1 MHTHTSSAQTKS
13 RRRAAR
19 THTQAYSTRSH
30 SQSGTHTQAETRVYT
45 YTHTS
50 FNIAFGLRCE
60 LTVFFQRSVV
70 LFSFVHS
77 FARPS
82 VLSSCAYLDFCF
94 DAPFA
99 CTSVYIF
106 VCMCMLGLFDVCV
119 CLNMYKN
126 GLPTQNN
133 PLAAGLVSG
142 SKSKRQPLS
151 CILSH
156 FIYTCMHRYI
166 CVWVSV
172 SVCFNESIFYYLGY
186 ELEATSLPSALLFLL
201 FFLFCFT
208 HVFDY
213 NIYLYAHTHM
223 YVCMYIF
230 LYTSICFMYLQNLL
244 IACLEY

>member
-156 FIYTCMHRYI
+156 FIYTCI
-166 CVWVSV
+166 GIFVCEWVCLSV
-172 SVCFNESIFYYLGY
+172 SMRASSTTWAMSLKLPVCLLLYCSCCFFYFVL
-186 ELEATSLPSALLFLL
+186 LTSL
-201 FFLFCFT
+201 T
-208 HVFDY
+208 I
-213 NIYLYAHTHM
+213 IYIYMHIHICMCVCTYFSIHP
-223 YVCMYIF
+223 YVLC
-230 LYTSICFMYLQNLL
+230 ICKIY
-244 IACLEY
+244 

>member
-156 FIYTCMHRYI
+156 FIYTCI
-166 CVWVSV
+166 GIFVCECVCLFQW
-172 SVCFNESIFYYLGY
+172 EHLLLLGLWAWSY
-186 ELEATSLPSALLFLL
+186 QSA
-201 FFLFCFT
+201 FCFIVLV
-208 HVFDY
+208 VF
-213 NIYLYAHTHM
+213 
-223 YVCMYIF
+223 
-230 LYTSICFMYLQNLL
+230 SILFYSRLWL
-244 IACLEY
+244 